1 MKLAPRELESL
12 LVHQAGC
19 VAQRRLARGL
29 RLNHPETIA
38 IIASQIQEL
47 IRDGY
52 TVSDLMSKGREM
64 IGFNQVMPGVADM
77 IHEVQVEGTFP
88 DGTKLVIIN

>member
-38 IIASQIQEL
+38 IIASQVCKKTNVL
-47 IRDGY
+47 IKFMTY
-52 TVSDLMSKGREM
+52 IL
-64 IGFNQVMPGVADM
+64 
-77 IHEVQVEGTFP
+77 
-88 DGTKLVIIN
+88 